1 MKITT
6 KRGLSSVG
14 MNNKI
19 NSASGENRVYDYRFV
34 SRKTAKIG
42 LTTAGL

>member
-6 KRGLSSVG
+6 RGKLSSVG
-14 MNNKI
+14 MNNKV

-42 LTTAGL
+42 LTTAGS